1 MVSTGIIIQTED
13 NQLST
18 GLCLLPMKEL
28 MYNTEKIGISS
39 TKSGWSGVKG
49 FESLVIS
56 IFVPEELTS
65 TCICSH
71 FTTFTSH
78 LWPKHKSQLF
88 F

>member
-1 MVSTGIIIQTED
+1 MVSTGIIQTED

-39 TKSGWSGVKG
+39 TKTGWSGVKG

-56 IFVPEELTS
+56 RFVPEELTS
-65 TCICSH
+65 TCYL
-71 FTTFTSH
+71 H
-78 LWPKHKSQLF
+78 LFPLHNLYQSSLA
-88 F
+88 